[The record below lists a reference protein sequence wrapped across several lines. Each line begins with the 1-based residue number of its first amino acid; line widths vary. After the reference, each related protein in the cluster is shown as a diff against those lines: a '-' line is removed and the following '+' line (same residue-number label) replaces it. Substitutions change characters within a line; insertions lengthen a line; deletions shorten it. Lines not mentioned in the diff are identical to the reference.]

1 MMALSR
7 QFCFNLGVLATA
19 LVLSACSNAAQ
30 RSPFPTPPPPLPAET
45 TRPTPAPE
53 VVNPSPTPT
62 VPVDTYERGL
72 DKAASATTLA
82 RDAQTPEDWK
92 LVISQWQRSIEFLK
106 AVPKNNP
113 DYKAAQKLLP
123 GYQQQLAIA
132 QQRAKYN
139 PRQTTVAR
147 GKTETGGIPLLAS
160 SDGAAATGN
169 ISSINQ
175 QQIDFFTQNKKFA
188 NSLTE
193 LRSSVPSET
202 PSYNYTTSG
211 DAKRAITVA
220 IAKRDGLPSYTGIV
234 YIVTNGNTSTPVTGI
249 CATQQNSRTPPGV
262 PALNGTTITCPGGS
276 SPI

>member
-1 MMALSR
+1 MTALSR
-7 QFCFNLGVLATA
+7 QFCFKLGMLATT
-19 LVLSACSNAAQ
+19 LVLSACSNASQ

-45 TRPTPAPE
+45 ARPAPTPE
-53 VVNPSPTPT
+53 VVNPAPTST
-62 VPVDTYERGL
+62 VPVNTYERGL

-160 SDGAAATGN
+160 GDGATAVGN

-175 QQIDFFTQNKKFA
+175 QQVDFFTQKKKFSA
-188 NSLTE
+188 SLTE
-193 LRSSVPSET
+193 LGSSVPPET

-220 IAKRDGLPSYTGIV
+220 IARRDGLPSYTGVV
-234 YIVTNGNTSTPVTGI
+234 YVVNNGTTNIPVTGI
-249 CATQQNSRTPPGV
+249 CATQQNSRIPPGV
-262 PALNGTTITCPGGS
+262 PTLNGTTVICPSGS
-276 SPI
+276 LPV